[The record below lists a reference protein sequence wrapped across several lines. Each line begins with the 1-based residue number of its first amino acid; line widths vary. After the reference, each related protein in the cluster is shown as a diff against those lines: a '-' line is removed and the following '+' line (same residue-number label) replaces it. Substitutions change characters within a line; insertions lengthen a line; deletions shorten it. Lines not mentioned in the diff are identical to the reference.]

1 MLTSEEI
8 AEKKLAAK
16 QRISARK
23 SHNDGLLPL
32 QEKLNRV
39 EKEISDELSNMQN
52 VLLKKS
58 SGIKDIDAEEKLAIH
73 MSTLDDLRIQQREIK
88 AEIDLFNTKH
98 ERETTASFEE
108 AIKKQAQKD
117 EEARKIQVKK
127 DLDDLLSLIEPHL
140 DTLLLK
146 KKQLVREDDYGN
158 SDWSLFVKEIN
169 YFAEKNIRTKL
180 NLNYVSDD
188 ALQEIIKDLVLEYE
202 NNKSDLTHNL
212 DNLEPIAFEHGCA
225 DLLNQNGWVAR
236 VTQASGDQGI
246 DVIATYG
253 NVKVV
258 FQVKKYSQ
266 PVGNSAVQEIIAG
279 KAFEQAHVAAVV
291 TNATYTASAKQLAN
305 ATGVFLL
312 HYSELPSFAEKLGLV
327 ETE

>member
-1 MLTSEEI
+1 MGWLSNIFGKQDNETDKLKNE
-8 AEKKLAAK
+8 EKKLQNILRQLETKGYVNCDNFVVSKELAAK
-16 QRISARK
+16 IANETKQRK
-23 SHNDGLLPL
+23 
-32 QEKLNRV
+32 
-39 EKEISDELSNMQN
+39 EKERLE
-52 VLLKKS
+52 KE
-58 SGIKDIDAEEKLAIH
+58 AEENERVKEAL
-73 MSTLDDLRIQQREIK
+73 K
-88 AEIDLFNTKH
+88 VAE
-98 ERETTASFEE
+98 
-108 AIKKQAQKD
+108 
-117 EEARKIQVKK
+117 
-127 DLDDLLSLIEPHL
+127 LIRPLVEPHVSKL
-140 DTLLLK
+140 FLK
-146 KKQLVREDDYGN
+146 RSQLVKVDDYGN
-158 SDWSLFVKEIN
+158 EDYSVFYDELA
-169 YFAEKNIRTKL
+169 YFAENNVFGKCRLSI
-180 NLNYVSDD
+180 
-188 ALQEIIKDLVLEYE
+188 AQEDLVMLAISLLIDSYYEQNKTSFNVRTLE
-202 NNKSDLTHNL
+202 DLA
-212 DNLEPIAFEHGCA
+212 PIDFEHGCA

-253 NVKVV
+253 NVKAV